1 MESERTT
8 KATTTEISNKIRL
21 GQLASIVD
29 MKIKT
34 ALSRRR
40 DAESSA
46 KRKAMA
52 AGGKGLEKGQG
63 GQSRLSFG
71 KRLTVSTG
79 DDEEEEE
86 ENALADVSAFVD
98 MYEDSD
104 AED

>member
-1 MESERTT
+1 
-8 KATTTEISNKIRL
+8 
-21 GQLASIVD
+21 

-34 ALSRRR
+34 AFSRRR
-40 DAESSA
+40 DAEDSA

-79 DDEEEEE
+79 DSEDEEEEEEE
-86 ENALADVSAFVD
+86 ENALADVSACVD
-98 MYEDSD
+98 MYKDSD
-104 AED
+104 EED